1 MRERQLL
8 MDGTDVD
15 DAAGSAGVAQ
25 VPHKSLRDEERALQ
39 IDIEHEVVVG
49 LGDIPEIGTPFDAGI
64 VDEDVDRDEFFDR
77 PINDTMIVRGAYDI
91 PGDKEG
97 PPLFRIKQPARK
109 SSETG

>member
-1 MRERQLL
+1 MRISDWSSDVCSSDLLDRQIAHHHFHAALARAITGEMRERQLL

-49 LGDIPEIGTPFDAGI
+49 LGDIPEIGTPFDA
-64 VDEDVDRDEFFDR
+64 
-77 PINDTMIVRGAYDI
+77 DI
-91 PGDKEG
+91 G
-97 PPLFRIKQPARK
+97 RASCRARVCPYV
-109 SSETG
+109 

>member
-1 MRERQLL
+1 MSIIYWSSDVCSSDLVVDVDAERRKLDRQIAHHHFHAALARAITGEMRERQLL

-49 LGDIPEIGTPFDAGI
+49 LGDIPEIGTQIGRAH
-64 VDEDVDRDEFFDR
+64 V
-77 PINDTMIVRGAYDI
+77 
-91 PGDKEG
+91 
-97 PPLFRIKQPARK
+97 
-109 SSETG
+109 